1 MPVSQ
6 LDGSLNMSWKKKF
19 VCDIS
24 GKKLFVF
31 AQREKKC
38 YVFLLEGK
46 NNLIGKKNHTPPP
59 GIKWSAPKDY
69 IIGLD
74 LGPA

>member
-1 MPVSQ
+1 
-6 LDGSLNMSWKKKF
+6 MSWKKMF

-31 AQREKKC
+31 AEGEKKS

-46 NNLIGKKNHTPPP
+46 KKLIGNKNHTPPP
-59 GIKWSAPKDY
+59 GIKWSAP
-69 IIGLD
+69 
-74 LGPA
+74 